1 MDSKWKRSRWC
12 GAHRYLPVFCSF
24 QHISP
29 GSLQQRTGY
38 IPSSLA
44 VSSVHSISPL
54 PCDLFNYFYPSL
66 PFCRSLRAV
75 VTAGCPCIDCVLNGW
90 MDGGTFLQD
99 RAALLEALIEMGG
112 TDKRRELLQH
122 RRMFCYSAWLCSA
135 LFAYPLYY
143 FTLSPCSLSLSL
155 SLPLSSIR
163 QGVAGSP
170 ESRWQTAEG
179 LCGKHGAECEGD

>member
-1 MDSKWKRSRWC
+1 M
-12 GAHRYLPVFCSF
+12 
-24 QHISP
+24 
-29 GSLQQRTGY
+29 
-38 IPSSLA
+38 
-44 VSSVHSISPL
+44 
-54 PCDLFNYFYPSL
+54 
-66 PFCRSLRAV
+66 
-75 VTAGCPCIDCVLNGW
+75 
-90 MDGGTFLQD
+90 FLQD

-155 SLPLSSIR
+155 PLSSIR